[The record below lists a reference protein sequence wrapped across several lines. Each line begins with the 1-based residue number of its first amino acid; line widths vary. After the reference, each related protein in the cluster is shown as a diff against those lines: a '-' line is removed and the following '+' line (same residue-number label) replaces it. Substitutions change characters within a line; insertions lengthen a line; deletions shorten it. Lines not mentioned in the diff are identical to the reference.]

1 MVGSGLFDLFYCFE
15 LNLTVRFVCL
25 FVCLFVCFTLPP
37 SLSKMLF
44 SSLSNTEFR
53 EISAHFHQH
62 GSLFCIPM
70 WATSHLASFLRRNF
84 GTRSLKSENSEATYS
99 NVSKELRNDEHMD
112 TQTDEK
118 KEGSYNQ
125 TDSQK
130 CGYF

>member
-1 MVGSGLFDLFYCFE
+1 
-15 LNLTVRFVCL
+15 
-25 FVCLFVCFTLPP
+25 
-37 SLSKMLF
+37 
-44 SSLSNTEFR
+44 
-53 EISAHFHQH
+53 
-62 GSLFCIPM
+62 M

-84 GTRSLKSENSEATYS
+84 GTRSLKSENPEATYS

-130 CGYF
+130 WGYF